1 MDIGQVIFSPTIIML
16 VGINA
21 ITGLGLYLTITTGQ
35 FSLGHAAF
43 MAIGAY
49 TSAVMTVK
57 LHLPLVPALLIA
69 AVAASL
75 VGVVFGLPALRTR
88 GTYLAVITL
97 GLGELV
103 RVFFSSVEF
112 VGGVSGMNGMRGT
125 TPELVVITLVICTI
139 LVKWLMD
146 TPVGRAFEAI
156 GQDQVVAESIG
167 INATRLKVLAFALG
181 AALAGIGGALYAH
194 LMFFIEPPMFDYNY
208 SVLIL
213 LFVIFGGME
222 SLWGA
227 ILGAAILT
235 PLPELVRG
243 LDHWRM
249 LIYGA
254 ILVIM
259 MAFRSQGLL
268 SKQSLR
274 QMKKFF
280 QRERKTPVQPEQVG
294 VRADK
299 DKG

>member
-21 ITGLGLYLTITTGQ
+21 ITGLGLYLTVATGQ

-49 TSAVMTVK
+49 TSGILTVK
-57 LHLPLVPALLIA
+57 LNLPLVPALIVA
-69 AVAASL
+69 AAAASL
-75 VGVVFGLPALRTR
+75 VGIIFGLPALRTR

-103 RVFFSSVEF
+103 RVFFSSVEY

-125 TPELVVITLVICTI
+125 TPLLVVTTLVICAVF
-139 LVKWLMD
+139 VKWLMG
-146 TPVGRAFEAI
+146 TPLGRAFEAI
-156 GQDQVVAESIG
+156 GQDEVVAESIG
-167 INATRLKVLAFALG
+167 INTTRLKVAAFALG
-181 AALAGIGGALYAH
+181 AALAGVGGALYAH
-194 LMFFIEPPMFDYNY
+194 LMFFIDPPMFDYNY

-213 LFVIFGGME
+213 LLMIFGGME
-222 SLWGA
+222 TPWGA

-254 ILVIM
+254 ILVFM
-259 MAFRSQGLL
+259 MAVRSQGLL
-268 SKQSLR
+268 SKRSIKRLKYLFKRTQ
-274 QMKKFF
+274 KA
-280 QRERKTPVQPEQVG
+280 PVLSGQVG
-294 VRADK
+294 VKADQE
-299 DKG
+299 

>member
-1 MDIGQVIFSPTIIML
+1 MDIGVIFSPTIIML

-21 ITGLGLYLTITTGQ
+21 ITALGLYLTVTTGQ

-49 TSAVMTVK
+49 TSGILTVK
-57 LHLPLVPALLIA
+57 FQLPLLLAIL
-69 AVAASL
+69 VAAAAASV
-75 VGVVFGLPALRTR
+75 VGVVFGIPALRTR

-103 RVFFSSVEF
+103 RVFFSSVEY

-125 TPELVVITLVICTI
+125 TPFLVVIILVICTVF
-139 LVKWLMD
+139 VKWLMN
-146 TPVGRAFEAI
+146 TPLGRAFEAI
-156 GQDQVVAESIG
+156 GQDEVVAESIG
-167 INATRLKVLAFALG
+167 INTTRLKVAAFALG
-181 AALAGIGGALYAH
+181 AALAGVGGALYAH

-213 LFVIFGGME
+213 LLMIFGGME
-222 SLWGA
+222 SPWGA

-254 ILVIM
+254 ILVLM
-259 MAFRSQGLL
+259 MAVRSQGLL
-268 SKQSLR
+268 SKRSI
-274 QMKKFF
+274 KKIQHFF
-280 QRERKTPVQPEQVG
+280 RRSNKAPGVSDQVG
-294 VRADK
+294 VNADQE
-299 DKG
+299 

>member
-21 ITGLGLYLTITTGQ
+21 ITGLGLYLTVATGQ

-49 TSAVMTVK
+49 TSGILTVK
-57 LHLPLVPALLIA
+57 FSLPLIPALFIA
-69 AVAASL
+69 AAAAGL
-75 VGVVFGLPALRTR
+75 VGIIFGLPALRTR

-103 RVFFSSVEF
+103 RVFFSSVEY

-125 TPELVVITLVICTI
+125 TPELVVTTLVICAI
-139 LVKWLMD
+139 LVKWLMG

-156 GQDQVVAESIG
+156 GQDEVVAESIG
-167 INATRLKVLAFALG
+167 INTTRMKVSAFALG
-181 AALAGIGGALYAH
+181 AALAGVGGALYAH

-227 ILGAAILT
+227 IIGAAILT

-259 MAFRSQGLL
+259 MAVRSQGLL
-268 SKQSLR
+268 SKRSLKR
-274 QMKKFF
+274 LKNIFKRAQ
-280 QRERKTPVQPEQVG
+280 EAPVIHEQIG
-294 VRADK
+294 VKADQ
-299 DKG
+299 D